1 MKRWRIGAAVAGLGT
16 AVALVVAPSAAAT
29 SRPTTGLVTVTVN
42 PHGHGQGPLPSA
54 FIGLSYESYD
64 LNSGLF
70 TDAGNLPALLR
81 NFGPGVLRFGGN
93 SVDQGYAGISS
104 GAVRALATLARKT
117 GWKVLYSENLDRFS
131 ASRVRADARRVT
143 DGLGKRLLAIACGNE
158 PEDFAG
164 RVRPSDY
171 TESDYLATDV
181 PRCRRAVASG
191 APRAP
196 FAGPDTFRL
205 SGGPGDWSIPWLT
218 SYARAARAGQVRA
231 LSLLTQH
238 FYAMSNCGGHSGGLA
253 TLISKPIEA
262 KERGDLDV
270 VRHAAATAGVPYA
283 IDESNSASC
292 GGIPRVSDAYVSALW
307 AADWLLLAAEARA
320 KGVYFQGG
328 LDRNCAG
335 YTPLCEVGNHRYE
348 ATPVYYGML
357 FAHLMGTG
365 EAFATPLTIS
375 GTTSAHVVTHAV
387 VNSAGRIRVM
397 VENLGSSPIEVLL
410 KAPGAV
416 GEASTWSLTGPS
428 LGARSGERIQ
438 GTAVRADGTF
448 RPHAPS
454 HVTCQAGRC
463 RLTLPAHSAK
473 IVLLPR

>member
-1 MKRWRIGAAVAGLGT
+1 V
-16 AVALVVAPSAAAT
+16 
-29 SRPTTGLVTVTVN
+29 VTVTVS
-42 PHGHGQGPLPSA
+42 PHGHDQAPLPSA
-54 FIGLSYESYD
+54 FIGLSYESAD
-64 LNSGLF
+64 LGSGVF
-70 TDAGNLPALLR
+70 ADSGKLPALLR
-81 NFGPGVLRFGGN
+81 NFGPGVLRFGGD
-93 SVDQGYAGISS
+93 SVDKGYAGVSS
-104 GAVRALATLARKT
+104 GAARSLATLARKT
-117 GWKVLYSENLDRFS
+117 GWKVLYSENLGAFS
-131 ASRVRADARRVT
+131 ASRVTADARRMT
-143 DGLGKRLLAIACGNE
+143 GALGKSLLAITCGNE

-164 RVRPSDY
+164 RVRPAGY
-171 TESDYLATDV
+171 TESAYLATDV
-181 PRCRRAVASG
+181 PRCRQAVAAG

-205 SGGPGDWSIPWLT
+205 SGGPGHWSIPWLT
-218 SYARAARAGQVRA
+218 PYASAARAGRVRG

-238 FYAMSNCGGHSGGLA
+238 FYALSNCGGPSGGAA
-253 TLISKPIEA
+253 TLISKPVEA

-270 VRHAAATAGVPYA
+270 TRQAAATARVPYA

-292 GGIPRVSDAYVSALW
+292 GGIRGVSNAYVAALW
-307 AADWLLLAAEARA
+307 AADWLLLAAESGAR
-320 KGVYFQGG
+320 GVYFHGG
-328 LDRNCAG
+328 LDRSCAG

-387 VNSAGRIRVM
+387 LSSAGRIRVM
-397 VENLGSSPIEVLL
+397 AENLGGSAIRVLL

-416 GEASTWSLTGPS
+416 GQASTWSLTGPS
-428 LGARSGERIQ
+428 LGATSGTRIQ

-448 RPHAPS
+448 RSHAPG
-454 HVTCQAGRC
+454 HVTCRAGRC
-463 RLTLPAHSAK
+463 WLTLPAHSAK